1 MKFRLSLFLLSLVL
15 AASSTLMAHANCTN
29 ATIKGSYAFTIRGQ
43 VLLPNGA
50 TLLIDGLAR
59 TTFDGEGN
67 LTQLDAVATN
77 GGVAPGWR
85 VSTGTYSLSSNC
97 TGTMTVTNGDQPPIH
112 LQLIVS
118 QSGNT
123 IRDMVMDP
131 GFVTTAEVE
140 RIRLIKN

>member
-1 MKFRLSLFLLSLVL
+1 MKFRISLALLTLVL
-15 AASSTLMAHANCTN
+15 SASSTLTAHAGCTN
-29 ATIKGSYAFTIRGQ
+29 ATIKGAYAFTIRGQ
-43 VLLPNGA
+43 VLLPDGSS
-50 TLLIDGLAR
+50 LLIDGLAR

-85 VSTGTYSLSSNC
+85 VSTGTYSLRPNC

-131 GFVTTAEVE
+131 GFVTTAEAE
-140 RIRLIKN
+140 RIHVPKN

>member
-1 MKFRLSLFLLSLVL
+1 MKFRISLAVLTLVL
-15 AASSTLMAHANCTN
+15 AASSTLTAHANCTN

-43 VLLPNGA
+43 VLLQNGA
-50 TLLIDGLAR
+50 VLLIDGLAR

-67 LTQLDAVATN
+67 VTQLDAVAAN

-85 VSTGTYSLSSNC
+85 VSMGTYSLSSNC
-97 TGTMTVTNGDQPPIH
+97 TGTMTVTNGDMPLIH
-112 LQLIVS
+112 TQLIVS

-131 GFVTTAEVE
+131 GFASTAEGE
-140 RIRLIKN
+140 RIHLPRN